1 MATAPKESA
10 KSIPAH
16 TPTSDDPFDFAP
28 GWRPEPGST
37 VTGEVI
43 SVDMAENQYGP
54 YPVVTVQQD
63 DGEKIA
69 LHAFHT
75 VFRNAL
81 ERARP
86 MPGAKMAVRYVG
98 LVEEDRKGRKLDNP
112 YHGYQVRMLDQTAD
126 DVWGKRSPDAP
137 AGSGQFNDE
146 PPWS

>member
-1 MATAPKESA
+1 MATRKTQDQTSGSA
-10 KSIPAH
+10 AA
-16 TPTSDDPFDFAP
+16 DAADPFDFAP
-28 GWRPEPGST
+28 GWRPEPGDT

-54 YPVVTVQQD
+54 YPVVTVQQE

-75 VFRNAL
+75 VLRNAF

-86 MPGAKMAVRYVG
+86 MPGIKLAVRYTG
-98 LVEEDRKGRKLDNP
+98 EITKYKNGRTLDNP

-126 DVWGKRSPDAP
+126 DVWGKRPNVGGETA
-137 AGSGQFNDE
+137 GQFNDD
-146 PPWS
+146 PPWA